1 MSVKNGQVADENTFN
16 DGYLDKNEDTTTV
29 NKISLHSDDVAD
41 GAHIESVQKAVNKSF
56 DTTGI
61 ADEDDANA
69 KVYATNNY
77 ITDGDNRKVA
87 IEA

>member
-41 GAHIESVQKAVNKSF
+41 GAH
-56 DTTGI
+56 
-61 ADEDDANA
+61 
-69 KVYATNNY
+69 
-77 ITDGDNRKVA
+77 
-87 IEA
+87 